1 MDKFRLKRHSTFFI
15 REGWIEKAMH
25 EIKANQ
31 TGKSIFGKEVGV
43 TNLGIGANMVSSLR
57 YWMVACGLL
66 DSKTSDLTEFG
77 EILYAYD
84 QYLEDIFSWW
94 MIHLKLLTNHVDD
107 IKLHD
112 APVFYAAF
120 NEFDAKN
127 FKKNTLI
134 QWFEEYEYELGFEAS
149 SEANVESDVSVFL
162 KTYIEEPVDNPED
175 NLSSPLGKLGL
186 LKKVDRDT
194 YEFTKPDFSQLN
206 YLIVYYSLILC
217 LKNKSGNRAN
227 SINID
232 DLCKSS
238 ISPVKLF
245 NLNVNMLNRYLEQM
259 KQHELITLNKTAGL
273 NMIYIN
279 EGKSEREIFEEYFKE
294 KTDDIF

>member
-25 EIKANQ
+25 EIKTNQ

-57 YWMVACGLL
+57 YWMVACGLF
-66 DSKTSDLTEFG
+66 DSKTSELTEFG

-94 MIHLKLLTNHVDD
+94 MIHLKLLTNHVDN

-134 QWFEEYEYELGFEAS
+134 QWFEEYEYELGFEA
-149 SEANVESDVSVFL
+149 
-162 KTYIEEPVDNPED
+162 
-175 NLSSPLGKLGL
+175 L
-186 LKKVDRDT
+186 LA
-194 YEFTKPDFSQLN
+194 
-206 YLIVYYSLILC
+206 
-217 LKNKSGNRAN
+217 SG
-227 SINID
+227 
-232 DLCKSS
+232 
-238 ISPVKLF
+238 
-245 NLNVNMLNRYLEQM
+245 
-259 KQHELITLNKTAGL
+259 
-273 NMIYIN
+273 
-279 EGKSEREIFEEYFKE
+279 
-294 KTDDIF
+294 

>member
-1 MDKFRLKRHSTFFI
+1 M
-15 REGWIEKAMH
+15 
-25 EIKANQ
+25 
-31 TGKSIFGKEVGV
+31 
-43 TNLGIGANMVSSLR
+43 
-57 YWMVACGLL
+57 
-66 DSKTSDLTEFG
+66 
-77 EILYAYD
+77 
-84 QYLEDIFSWW
+84 
-94 MIHLKLLTNHVDD
+94 
-107 IKLHD
+107 
-112 APVFYAAF
+112 
-120 NEFDAKN
+120 
-127 FKKNTLI
+127 
-134 QWFEEYEYELGFEAS
+134 
-149 SEANVESDVSVFL
+149 
-162 KTYIEEPVDNPED
+162 
-175 NLSSPLGKLGL
+175 
-186 LKKVDRDT
+186 DRDT

-245 NLNVNMLNRYLEQM
+245 NLNLNMLNRYLEQM

-279 EGKSEREIFEEYFKE
+279 ESKSEREIFEEYFRE